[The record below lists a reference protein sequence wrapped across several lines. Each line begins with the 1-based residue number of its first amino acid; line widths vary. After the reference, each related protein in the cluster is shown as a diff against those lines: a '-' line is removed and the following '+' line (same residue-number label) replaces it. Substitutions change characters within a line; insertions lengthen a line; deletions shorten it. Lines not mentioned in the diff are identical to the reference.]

1 VPEGITGKNLE
12 IWKSGN
18 LEIWKSGNRK
28 ILKKTEGPA
37 RNTGPRFAE
46 LS

>member
-1 VPEGITGKNLE
+1 MPEGITGKT
-12 IWKSGN
+12 

-28 ILKKTEGPA
+28 ILKTTEGPA
-37 RNTGPRFAE
+37 RNTGPFFAE

>member
-1 VPEGITGKNLE
+1 VPEGITGKTLE

-28 ILKKTEGPA
+28 ILKTTEGPA
-37 RNTGPRFAE
+37 RNTGPFFAE